1 MTTRALVP
9 ERGGTLG
16 QESAIVER
24 GIRAW
29 FARPWF
35 AAEPEPTVDE
45 RIARNLRLAQQALDA
60 ADKLKF
66 NSRGDN
72 RAIIEQVVELLGT
85 EDGAE

>member
-16 QESAIVER
+16 QESAAVGR

-35 AAEPEPTVDE
+35 AAEPEPSVDE
-45 RIARNLRLAQQALDA
+45 RVARSLRLAQQALDA

-66 NSRGDN
+66 NSRADN
-72 RAIIEQVVELLGT
+72 REILEQIEALLGT
-85 EDGAE
+85 EEGAE